1 MLFLDDV
8 EETMNKIII
17 VAVGLLGAS
26 LLTAVPAEAQYGG
39 RKGCYCGRRGPMGCM
54 QWVGPACYTR
64 APVQKGGGGPVAYP
78 RYGDPYHRYPRPVE
92 AGPRK

>member
-39 RKGCYCGRRGPMGCM
+39 GKGAIAAGAAQWGACNGSDRHATPARR
-54 QWVGPACYTR
+54 
-64 APVQKGGGGPVAYP
+64 
-78 RYGDPYHRYPRPVE
+78 
-92 AGPRK
+92 